1 MRNVRK
7 RAAVLLLG
15 LMLCMLTGCGE
26 VPPEN
31 LRQDTPAGEETLSA
45 LPEETAARAQSATL
59 YFRYGD
65 TGILKQEE
73 RELTVLPNESREK
86 ALVQALLDGSQ
97 SGGSALFPEGTEVL
111 STKAVDDVI
120 YVTFNEALYGR
131 YPDESAADLDTDDA
145 VLRRRLAMAA
155 LCAALTESG
164 EYQSVQVLVRAET
177 DIGSS
182 MRLRESYFLTDS
194 DLPCDPLTRD
204 DAYLPAP
211 ALCAR
216 QALDAWET
224 RDRDSLTPW
233 ICGTQS
239 DSEMLSDSRILLAYE
254 AGEGCVSP
262 DGQSAVVC
270 LRLTLRDANGSG
282 ESEIICS
289 LPLRREGGVW
299 KADAGVLAGLMSP

>member
-1 MRNVRK
+1 MRKVRK
-7 RAAVLLLG
+7 AAAVLLLVAV
-15 LMLCMLTGCGE
+15 LCILGGCGE

-31 LRQDTPAGEETLSA
+31 LRQDTPTGEAALSA
-45 LPEETAARAQSATL
+45 LPEETAAQTQSATL
-59 YFRYGD
+59 YFRFGD

-111 STKAVDDVI
+111 STKAADDVI
-120 YVTFNEALYGR
+120 YVTFSEALYGR
-131 YPDESAADLDTDDA
+131 YPDESAADLDTDAA
-145 VLRRRLAMAA
+145 VLRRRMAMAA

-182 MRLRESYFLTDS
+182 MRLRESYFLSDS

-204 DAYLPAP
+204 DACLPAP

-216 QALDAWET
+216 QALDAWKT
-224 RDRDSLTPW
+224 RDWESLSPW
-233 ICGTQS
+233 ICGGTQS
-239 DSEMLSDSRILLAYE
+239 GAALSSSRILLAYE
-254 AGEGCVSP
+254 AGEACVSP
-262 DGQSAVVC
+262 SGQSAVVC
-270 LRLTLRDANGSG
+270 LRLTVRDAKGSG
-282 ESEIICS
+282 ESEISCS

-299 KADAGVLAGLMSP
+299 KADARVLAGLMNP